1 MLIEIIK
8 NIARFLYYKN
18 QRKKFFR
25 EIIIRKKQ
33 DKLIKLQY
41 NANDN
46 ALIVF
51 LVPGADWNTGKDQIS
66 GGILSIASLYSE
78 TKKLSGTHNSKTIM
92 CTFPKDHLLLEHTN
106 FTNDITVFRF
116 SQLRGYFRDIQ
127 KMIIHIPELLAKYFI
142 TSLTQEEYSYLKNI
156 EFLHINIMNQN
167 INLMPDKT
175 VIDSLKTFTHNI
187 TITTAHKKYCTR
199 AYQLS
204 YGVPLHFFS
213 TFASPDKYDLIQFN
227 QKHDL
232 VIFSPDD
239 DEKNREVITL
249 LQNAYPQ
256 LKTQVIKGLKYEQY
270 RELIKQSKWS
280 ITFGEGLDFYFIEPV
295 FSGSVGFAI
304 YNEEFFTPDFSG
316 LKTIYKSYEL
326 MLQYIVA
333 HIKSLNNEAVFNEY
347 QHTQYQLCA
356 KYYSYDTYKQN
367 IKDFYSYNY
376 TFKPEY

>member
-1 MLIEIIK
+1 MLTDFVK

-25 EIIIRKKQ
+25 EITIKKKQ
-33 DKLIKLQY
+33 DELIQLQY
-41 NANDN
+41 HANDN

-51 LVPGADWNTGKDQIS
+51 LVPGADWNTGRDQIS
-66 GGILSIASLYSE
+66 GGVLSIASLYNE
-78 TKKLSGTHNSKTIM
+78 TKKLFEVHNSETIM

-116 SQLRGYFRDIQ
+116 SQLRGYFRDVK
-127 KMIIHIPELLAKYFI
+127 KMTIHIPELLAKYFI
-142 TSLTQEEYSYLKNI
+142 PSLTKQETGYLKNI

-175 VIDSLKTFTHNI
+175 VIDSLKTFAHKI
-187 TITTAHKKYCTR
+187 TITTAHKKYCTA

-213 TFASPDKYDLIQFN
+213 TFASPDKYDLIQFD
-227 QKHDL
+227 QKQDL

-239 DEKNREVITL
+239 DRKNAEVIGL
-249 LQNAYPQ
+249 LRKEYPQ

-270 RELIKQSKWS
+270 RELIKNSKWS

-304 YNEEFFTPDFSG
+304 YNEEFFTPDFSE

-326 MLQYIVA
+326 LLQNIA
-333 HIKSLNNEAVFNEY
+333 GHINSLNNEPVFSEY
-347 QHTQYQLCA
+347 QRTQYQLCA
-356 KYYSYDTYKQN
+356 KYYSYDTYKKN
-367 IKDFYSYNY
+367 IKDFYSHNY
-376 TFKPEY
+376 TFK